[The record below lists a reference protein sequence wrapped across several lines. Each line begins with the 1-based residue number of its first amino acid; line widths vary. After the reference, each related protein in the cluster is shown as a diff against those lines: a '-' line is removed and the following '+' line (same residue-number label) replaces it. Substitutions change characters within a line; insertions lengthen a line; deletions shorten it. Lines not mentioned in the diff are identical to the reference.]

1 MKRIKVYLV
10 DDHRMML
17 DMWNSLLS
25 IDNRFS
31 VVGISTDGRLALEEI
46 KVKLPNVVLM
56 DISMPGISGIDLT
69 RTIKEKFPLT
79 QVLAV
84 SMHTNVL
91 TIKQILSAG
100 ASGYMSKTSSFDE
113 MVQAILAVYE
123 GKHYIA
129 EDIKNLIAEQILE
142 SYHALSHTWRPQE
155 RFVYHYNP
163 QNERDTITYFYD
175 NNGNWEPYERL
186 VDVVYH
192 NLQEDQF
199 ASYRYQEFTGTW
211 DDVARFHYT
220 YSQFDSYVELAE
232 SYSGSWDSSYK

>member
-25 IDNRFS
+25 IDSRFS

-56 DISMPGISGIDLT
+56 DITMPGISGIDLT

-100 ASGYMSKTSSFDE
+100 ASGYMSKTSSFEE
-113 MVQAILAVYE
+113 MVQAILAVNS

-129 EDIKNLIAEQILE
+129 EDIKNLIAEQMLGETDDSPVNRINSLTKRELE
-142 SYHALSHTWRPQE
+142 IISMIRDGLSSHDIALKLFISQRTVEVHRYNIFKKLNVSNVVSMMKVLNQE
-155 RFVYHYNP
+155 AV
-163 QNERDTITYFYD
+163 
-175 NNGNWEPYERL
+175 
-186 VDVVYH
+186 
-192 NLQEDQF
+192 
-199 ASYRYQEFTGTW
+199 
-211 DDVARFHYT
+211 
-220 YSQFDSYVELAE
+220 
-232 SYSGSWDSSYK
+232 

>member
-100 ASGYMSKTSSFDE
+100 ASGYMSKTSSFEE
-113 MVQAILAVYE
+113 MAQAILSVYE

-129 EDIKNLIAEQILE
+129 EDIKNLIAEQMLGENEDNPVNRINSLTKRELE
-142 SYHALSHTWRPQE
+142 IISMIREGLSSHDIALKLFISQRTVEVHRYNIFKKLNVSNVVSMMKVLNQE
-155 RFVYHYNP
+155 AV
-163 QNERDTITYFYD
+163 
-175 NNGNWEPYERL
+175 
-186 VDVVYH
+186 
-192 NLQEDQF
+192 
-199 ASYRYQEFTGTW
+199 
-211 DDVARFHYT
+211 
-220 YSQFDSYVELAE
+220 
-232 SYSGSWDSSYK
+232 

>member
-100 ASGYMSKTSSFDE
+100 ASGYMSKTSSFEE
-113 MVQAILAVYE
+113 MVLAIIAVHN

-129 EDIKNLIAEQILE
+129 EDIKNLIAEQLLGENENTPVNRINSLTRRELE
-142 SYHALSHTWRPQE
+142 IISMIREGLSSHDIALKLFISQRTVEVHRYNIFKKLNVSNVVSMMKVLNQE
-155 RFVYHYNP
+155 AV
-163 QNERDTITYFYD
+163 
-175 NNGNWEPYERL
+175 
-186 VDVVYH
+186 
-192 NLQEDQF
+192 
-199 ASYRYQEFTGTW
+199 
-211 DDVARFHYT
+211 
-220 YSQFDSYVELAE
+220 
-232 SYSGSWDSSYK
+232 

>member
-1 MKRIKVYLV
+1 MIILLRPILIIKNTNIRSTMKRIKVYLV

-100 ASGYMSKTSSFDE
+100 ASGYMSKTSSFEE
-113 MVQAILAVYE
+113 MVQAILAVYS

-129 EDIKNLIAEQILE
+129 EDIKNLIAEQMLGEPGNNPVNRINSLTKRELE
-142 SYHALSHTWRPQE
+142 IISMIREGLSSHDIALKLFISQRTVEVHRYNIFKKLNVSNVVSMMKVLNQE
-155 RFVYHYNP
+155 AV
-163 QNERDTITYFYD
+163 
-175 NNGNWEPYERL
+175 
-186 VDVVYH
+186 
-192 NLQEDQF
+192 
-199 ASYRYQEFTGTW
+199 
-211 DDVARFHYT
+211 
-220 YSQFDSYVELAE
+220 
-232 SYSGSWDSSYK
+232 

>member
-31 VVGISTDGRLALEEI
+31 VVGITTDGLLALEEI

-79 QVLAV
+79 HVLAV

-129 EDIKNLIAEQILE
+129 EDIKNLIAEQMLGENGSSPVNRINSLTKRELE
-142 SYHALSHTWRPQE
+142 IVSMIRDGLSSHDIALKLFISQRTVEVHRYNIFKKLNVSNVVSMMKVLNQE
-155 RFVYHYNP
+155 AV
-163 QNERDTITYFYD
+163 
-175 NNGNWEPYERL
+175 
-186 VDVVYH
+186 
-192 NLQEDQF
+192 
-199 ASYRYQEFTGTW
+199 
-211 DDVARFHYT
+211 
-220 YSQFDSYVELAE
+220 
-232 SYSGSWDSSYK
+232 

>member
-46 KVKLPNVVLM
+46 KEKLPNVVLM
-56 DISMPGISGIDLT
+56 DISMPGISGIELT

-100 ASGYMSKTSSFDE
+100 ASGYMSKTSSFEE
-113 MVQAILAVYE
+113 MVQALIEVYN

-129 EDIKNLIAEQILE
+129 DDIKNLIAEQLLGEPANNPVNRINSLTKRELE
-142 SYHALSHTWRPQE
+142 IISMIREGLSSHDIALKLFISQRTVEVHRYNIFKKLNVSNVVSMMKVLNQE
-155 RFVYHYNP
+155 AV
-163 QNERDTITYFYD
+163 
-175 NNGNWEPYERL
+175 
-186 VDVVYH
+186 
-192 NLQEDQF
+192 
-199 ASYRYQEFTGTW
+199 
-211 DDVARFHYT
+211 
-220 YSQFDSYVELAE
+220 
-232 SYSGSWDSSYK
+232 

>member
-46 KVKLPNVVLM
+46 KEKLPNVVLM
-56 DISMPGISGIDLT
+56 DISMPGISGIELT

-100 ASGYMSKTSSFDE
+100 ASGYMSKTSSFEE
-113 MVQAILAVYE
+113 MVQAIIEVYN

-129 EDIKNLIAEQILE
+129 DDIKNLIAEQLLGEPANNPVNRINSLTKRELE
-142 SYHALSHTWRPQE
+142 IISMIREGLSSHDIALKLFISQRTVEVHRYNIFKKLNVSNVVSMMKVLNQE
-155 RFVYHYNP
+155 AV
-163 QNERDTITYFYD
+163 
-175 NNGNWEPYERL
+175 
-186 VDVVYH
+186 
-192 NLQEDQF
+192 
-199 ASYRYQEFTGTW
+199 
-211 DDVARFHYT
+211 
-220 YSQFDSYVELAE
+220 
-232 SYSGSWDSSYK
+232 

>member
-46 KVKLPNVVLM
+46 KVKLPNVVLI

-129 EDIKNLIAEQILE
+129 EDIKNLIAEQMLGENGDSQVNRINSLTKRELEIVSMIRDGLSSHDIALKLFISQRTVEVHRYNIFKKLE
-142 SYHALSHTWRPQE
+142 STKYELRP
-155 RFVYHYNP
+155 F
-163 QNERDTITYFYD
+163 DTSRMNT
-175 NNGNWEPYERL
+175 
-186 VDVVYH
+186 
-192 NLQEDQF
+192 
-199 ASYRYQEFTGTW
+199 FT
-211 DDVARFHYT
+211 RP
-220 YSQFDSYVELAE
+220 EILL
-232 SYSGSWDSSYK
+232 